1 MTLQDQQRLAKA
13 LARMD
18 VRHVCTLHVTRHGET
33 DWNKEHR
40 LQGQLDPDLNDTG
53 RAQAMQLA
61 EHFAGS
67 HLDAIYSSD
76 LKRAVHTAHAIAEG
90 KSMQVVQRAG
100 LRERHLGEL
109 QGLTRQ
115 EAAVKCPQAW
125 AALQVDS
132 QRPGTLL
139 EGRDVL
145 RKRVTAEVEAIA
157 VAHPGQTVLLV
168 VHGGVI
174 HALLD
179 NAAGSTARKAVV
191 NGSIHTLKVQG
202 RCWALVEGL
211 NPCREGGAGG
221 FGGGVAEG

>member
-1 MTLQDQQRLAKA
+1 M
-13 LARMD
+13 
-18 VRHVCTLHVTRHGET
+18 
-33 DWNKEHR
+33 
-40 LQGQLDPDLNDTG
+40 
-53 RAQAMQLA
+53 
-61 EHFAGS
+61 FSGS
-67 HLDAIYSSD
+67 GCG
-76 LKRAVHTAHAIAEG
+76 VEE
-90 KSMQVVQRAG
+90 VVQRAG

-125 AALQVDS
+125 AALLVDS
-132 QRPGTLL
+132 QRPGALL

-179 NAAGSTARKAVV
+179 NAAGSTARKAVA

-202 RCWALVEGL
+202 RCWALVEEL